1 MPSEQKLTKLVSPER
16 AEFERSVEAILSD
29 RLEPAFAKLMSL
41 LGSQYEDRAPEH
53 VGLGQYAGGQ
63 AAYLRAIRQHT
74 GYEYQP
80 EKLHEVGLK
89 RVAELSAEMAEIRRE
104 LGFEGTQSE
113 FHAILRRDPRFVAE
127 TPQDVEERYNLHIA
141 RIEPLIDD
149 YFSVLPE
156 APYGV
161 RRLEPAKEPGQT
173 FGYYQTPTEAEPI
186 GLYRYN
192 GSNLEDRSLI
202 GAASLIFHELI
213 PGHHFQIALQAE
225 NNDLPDIR
233 KYSSTTALTEGWAE
247 YAAGLGQEMGLYG
260 DPYDRYGRLAMESFL
275 ASRVVAD
282 TGLNSLGWSLEQ
294 AREYMLAHSMMSE
307 TEIASETLRYST
319 DLPGQ
324 ALAYNLGYNKLLELR
339 AKAEAELGENFDIRA
354 FHEAVLGQGALPINV
369 LEKHVDWFIA
379 EAIAQSPRPQTD
391 PANGAD

>member
-1 MPSEQKLTKLVSPER
+1 
-16 AEFERSVEAILSD
+16 
-29 RLEPAFAKLMSL
+29 
-41 LGSQYEDRAPEH
+41 
-53 VGLGQYAGGQ
+53 
-63 AAYLRAIRQHT
+63 
-74 GYEYQP
+74 
-80 EKLHEVGLK
+80 
-89 RVAELSAEMAEIRRE
+89 
-104 LGFEGTQSE
+104 
-113 FHAILRRDPRFVAE
+113 
-127 TPQDVEERYNLHIA
+127 
-141 RIEPLIDD
+141 
-149 YFSVLPE
+149 
-156 APYGV
+156 
-161 RRLEPAKEPGQT
+161 
-173 FGYYQTPTEAEPI
+173 
-186 GLYRYN
+186 
-192 GSNLEDRSLI
+192 
-202 GAASLIFHELI
+202 
-213 PGHHFQIALQAE
+213 
-225 NNDLPDIR
+225 
-233 KYSSTTALTEGWAE
+233 
-247 YAAGLGQEMGLYG
+247 
-260 DPYDRYGRLAMESFL
+260 MESFL